1 MVEQMSERE
10 KKGGGRRTQRKGMV
24 YQSRWSDVAAS
35 WSLAELRK
43 YQIERCERGDRSRA
57 SQQEAS
63 GLGALQ
69 TALSSDRVLG
79 TSPPRWRCSS
89 LPLMWNACRKS
100 KRLVVEEKQFFIY
113 ALCLQRASPEQTAA
127 TCYIMRRQIWMCIVP
142 GTVLQQSTNCRH

>member
-57 SQQEAS
+57 SQQEVETILPQS
-63 GLGALQ
+63 FWSNQ
-69 TALSSDRVLG
+69 VLEG
-79 TSPPRWRCSS
+79 E
-89 LPLMWNACRKS
+89 
-100 KRLVVEEKQFFIY
+100 LVVEQ
-113 ALCLQRASPEQTAA
+113 
-127 TCYIMRRQIWMCIVP
+127 
-142 GTVLQQSTNCRH
+142 